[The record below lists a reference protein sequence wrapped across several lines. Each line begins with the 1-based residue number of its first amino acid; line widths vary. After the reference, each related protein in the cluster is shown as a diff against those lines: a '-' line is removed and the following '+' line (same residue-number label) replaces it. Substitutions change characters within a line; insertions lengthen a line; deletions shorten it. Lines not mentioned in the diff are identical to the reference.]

1 MIHYANNMT
10 PDSDDDVAATGSS
23 DDQEN
28 RENRADEEQGKA
40 QHKKPGSDVN
50 DVPVL
55 RRAAMDF
62 LARREHSLLELQ
74 RKLTQKFPDQ
84 DRDLID
90 QVLDDLRS
98 ENLQSDERFVESYV
112 RYRRS
117 RGFGYL
123 HIKADIQA
131 RGVSESLVDH
141 YLHHDDDGWLLSVEE
156 LLNRKLG
163 EQGRLEFGSKE
174 HRKIL
179 RFLES
184 RGFTASQ
191 IRRAVDARL
200 YSN

>member
-1 MIHYANNMT
+1 MTQHANNMT
-10 PDSDDDVAATGSS
+10 PDSDNHEDHEDNESL
-23 DDQEN
+23 EN
-28 RENRADEEQGKA
+28 RDSRESYEGYEGKE
-40 QHKKPGSDVN
+40 PDSGVN

-62 LARREHSLLELQ
+62 LARREHSFYELQ

-84 DRDLID
+84 DRGLID

-98 ENLQSDERFVESYV
+98 ENLQSDERFVESYA
-112 RYRRS
+112 RYRKS

-131 RGVSESLVDH
+131 RGVSESLVEH
-141 YLHHDDDGWLLSVEE
+141 YLQHDDDGWLLSVEE
-156 LLNRKLG
+156 LLIRKLG

-184 RGFTASQ
+184 RGFTAPQ

-200 YSN
+200 RST